1 MNEFKRLKALL
12 DKSAWLLILP
22 SLVALFFI
30 DEAMLKTL
38 VQWLVFAPV
47 LAGVAIIVS
56 RVVFPQIHLT
66 TLVEQTQKGNTAAG
80 HLASALVLFVAIV
93 ILALVMWAK
102 A

>member
-1 MNEFKRLKALL
+1 MKEFKRLKALL

-22 SLVALFFI
+22 SIVALFFI
-30 DEAMLKTL
+30 DKAMLETL

-66 TLVEQTQKGNTAAG
+66 TLVNQVHKGNTGAAI
-80 HLASALVLFVAIV
+80 LASSLVLFVAIV
-93 ILALVMWAK
+93 IVALVMWAK

>member
-1 MNEFKRLKALL
+1 MKEFKRLKALL

-22 SLVALFFI
+22 SLIALFFI
-30 DEAMLKTL
+30 DKMMLETL

-56 RVVFPQIHLT
+56 RVVFPQVHLT
-66 TLVEQTQKGNTAAG
+66 TLVGQVRQGNTAAAI
-80 HLASALVLFVAIV
+80 LASSLVLFVAIV
-93 ILALVMWAK
+93 IVALVMWAK